1 VSDEFA
7 VRKLRSRLAHER
19 ESAGRHLIRGMRVL
33 RDNLENNI
41 KRFEAGEQV
50 DAHLISN
57 FVMLTY
63 EIARWN
69 MMLELIPFLEDDSA
83 TRSTP
88 EK

>member
-1 VSDEFA
+1 MSDEFA
-7 VRKLRSRLAHER
+7 VRKLRSRMAHER
-19 ESAGRHLIRGMRVL
+19 ESAGQHLIRGMRVL
-33 RDNLENNI
+33 HQNLESNI

-69 MMLELIPFLEDDSA
+69 MMFELVPFLEDDTA